1 MDEQPEGSLFAVL
14 FTTALIGGIVM
25 ILIAVFKLINTITL

>member
-1 MDEQPEGSLFAVL
+1 MDELPEGRAFIVL
-14 FTTALIGGIVM
+14 TATALIGGIVM